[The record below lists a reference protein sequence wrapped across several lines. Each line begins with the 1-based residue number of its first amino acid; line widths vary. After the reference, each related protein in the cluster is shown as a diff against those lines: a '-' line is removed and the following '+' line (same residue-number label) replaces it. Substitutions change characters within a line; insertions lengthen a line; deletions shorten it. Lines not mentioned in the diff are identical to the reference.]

1 MDQGCELLTCRQYC
15 NEGVKVPHMSEL
27 SAKVRSAL
35 DAAVAAIGGS
45 PRDGQ
50 IEMAEAVANALTD
63 RHHLMV
69 QAGTGTGKSL
79 AYLIPALVHG
89 RKVLVATATLAL
101 QRQLVDRDLPAVVPA
116 LEKVLGR
123 SITFGIYKGVGN
135 YICLQKMNADEV
147 DPDGELLL
155 ESSYLEKD
163 AKRLI
168 AWAKTPGVSGDRDD
182 APEIDRRVWA
192 ANSLSGRECVGA
204 DACAWGAQ
212 CFSAKAKL
220 KAQEADVVVTNHTL
234 LAIEI
239 VDAHPILPE
248 CDAVVLDEAHEFMD
262 RTTQAVTE
270 ELTAAR
276 VQRAAAMAR
285 KYLPGKVS
293 DTLTSAGDSFDDA
306 MSDYGEQMKSEFGS
320 NGRLD
325 EIPSSLE
332 APIRRLKE
340 AATALV
346 QLIAADDG
354 IVDPDE
360 NAERARVRGAVNE
373 IATTAGKLLKMGDEH
388 VLWYEPTFSTL
399 HLAPLS
405 VSQVLRSNLLTRKP
419 VIATSATLTVGNSF
433 DAMARSIGFLV
444 GADGDEEVGN
454 DQIDP
459 ANVQMLD
466 VGSPFDFANQGVL
479 YLPKHLPE
487 PGREGPSQEAL
498 DELGEL
504 IDAAG
509 GRTLALFSSWRGV
522 EAADAHLRKVLVDLP
537 ISIITQKRGDAVGP
551 LVERFA
557 KDETSILLG
566 TISLWQGVD
575 VPGNSCILVAID
587 RIPFPRPDE
596 PVMSARS
603 SQADASGGSGFMQVS
618 VPRAALLLAQ
628 GTGRLIRS
636 IEDRGVVAI
645 LDSRIVTK
653 RYGSV
658 LLNSMPPLWRT
669 SDGATVRDSLRRLAN
684 SVAE

>member
-1 MDQGCELLTCRQYC
+1 
-15 NEGVKVPHMSEL
+15 MSDL
-27 SAKVRSAL
+27 SAKVRAAL
-35 DAAVAAIGGS
+35 DAAVAAIGGA
-45 PRDGQ
+45 PREGQ

-101 QRQLVDRDLPAVVPA
+101 QRQLVERDLPAVVPA

-123 SITFGIYKGVGN
+123 EITFGIYKGVGN
-135 YICLQKMNADEV
+135 YICLQKMNTEEP
-147 DPDGELLL
+147 DPDGEVLL
-155 ESSYLEKD
+155 EVSHLGKD
-163 AKRLI
+163 AQRLH

-182 APEIDRRVWA
+182 APDVDRRVWA

-204 DACAWGAQ
+204 DVCNYGSQ
-212 CFSAKAKL
+212 CFAAKAKA
-220 KAQEADVVVTNHTL
+220 KAQSADVVVTNHTL

-239 VDAHPILPE
+239 VDSHPILPE
-248 CDAVVLDEAHEFMD
+248 RDAVILDEAHEFMD

-270 ELTAAR
+270 ELTSAR
-276 VQRAAAMAR
+276 VIRAAAMAR
-285 KYLPGKVS
+285 KHMPGKLS
-293 DTLTSAGDSFDDA
+293 DALTKAADNFHDA
-306 MSDYGEQMKSEFGS
+306 MADYGDQIRGDF
-320 NGRLD
+320 NAQGRLD

-332 APIRRLKE
+332 APIRKVKE
-340 AATALV
+340 AAAAIV
-346 QLIAADDG
+346 QIINADDD
-354 IVDPDE
+354 IIDSDAI
-360 NAERARVRGAVNE
+360 AERARVKGAVNE
-373 IATTAGKLLKMGDEH
+373 INTTCGKLLKMGNSH

-405 VSQVLRSNLLTRKP
+405 VSEVLRANLLTKTP
-419 VIATSATLTVGNSF
+419 VIATSATLTVGNGF
-433 DAMARSIGFLV
+433 DAMARSIGFVV
-444 GADGDEEVGN
+444 GSDADSESDDGD
-454 DQIDP
+454 IDP

-479 YLPKHLPE
+479 YMPKHLPE
-487 PGREGPSQEAL
+487 PGRDGPSQEVL
-498 DELGEL
+498 TELGEL

-522 EAADAHLRKVLVDLP
+522 EAADAHLREVLKELP
-537 ISIITQKRGDAVGP
+537 ITIITQKRGDAVGP

-566 TISLWQGVD
+566 TMSLWQGVD

-596 PVMSARS
+596 PVMSARAS
-603 SQADASGGSGFMQVS
+603 LADAAGGSGFMQVS
-618 VPRAALLLAQ
+618 LPRAALLLAQ

-636 IEDRGVVAI
+636 VDDRGVVAI

-669 SDGATVRDSLRRLAN
+669 SDGAVVRESLRRLN
-684 SVAE
+684 KEL

>member
-1 MDQGCELLTCRQYC
+1 MGQGCELLTCRQYC

-45 PRDGQ
+45 AREGQ

-147 DPDGELLL
+147 DQDGELLL

-537 ISIITQKRGDAVGP
+537 ISIITQKLGDAVGP

-596 PVMSARS
+596 LVM
-603 SQADASGGSGFMQVS
+603 
-618 VPRAALLLAQ
+618 
-628 GTGRLIRS
+628 
-636 IEDRGVVAI
+636 
-645 LDSRIVTK
+645 
-653 RYGSV
+653 
-658 LLNSMPPLWRT
+658 
-669 SDGATVRDSLRRLAN
+669 
-684 SVAE
+684 